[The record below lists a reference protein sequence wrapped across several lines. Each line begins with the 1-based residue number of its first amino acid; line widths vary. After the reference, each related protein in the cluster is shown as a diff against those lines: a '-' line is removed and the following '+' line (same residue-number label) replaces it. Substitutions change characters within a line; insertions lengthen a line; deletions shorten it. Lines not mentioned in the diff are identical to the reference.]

1 MSVDQLSRLTELLVA
16 RFDASRRYLV
26 AIAGPPGAG
35 KSTLAEQLA
44 PALNA
49 KLRHAPAI
57 VVPMDGF
64 HYDDGLLEAR
74 GLRAKKGA
82 PETFDADGFL
92 ALLRRLKNET
102 TPIAIPVFDRTLEI
116 SRGSARIVEPEHRLL
131 VIEGNYLL
139 LDRPIW
145 RELKPLF
152 DLTIVL
158 RPSLKTIE
166 TRLVDRWLGFGF
178 ERDAAIIKAQGNDLA
193 NARIVLEES
202 ARADIEFTDD
212 A

>member
-1 MSVDQLSRLTELLVA
+1 MSDATLSKLVDEIAA
-16 RFDASRRYLV
+16 RFDASRRFLV

-35 KSTLAEQLA
+35 KSTLAEKLT
-44 PALNA
+44 PALN
-49 KLRHAPAI
+49 RHIKGQPAI
-57 VVPMDGF
+57 TVPMDGF

-92 ALLRRLKNET
+92 ALLRRLKTET
-102 TPIAIPVFDRTLEI
+102 SPIAIPVFDRALEI
-116 SRGSARIVEPEHRLL
+116 SRGSARIVEPQHQLL

-139 LDRPIW
+139 LNRPIW
-145 RELKPLF
+145 RNLKPLF
-152 DLTIVL
+152 DFTVFL
-158 RPSLKTIE
+158 RPSLQTIE
-166 TRLVDRWLGFGF
+166 KRLVDRWLGFGF
-178 ERDAAIIKAQGNDLA
+178 APDAAIEKAHGNDLA

-202 ARADIEFTDD
+202 LKADITIADD

>member
-1 MSVDQLSRLTELLVA
+1 MSVSQLSHLVETLAA
-16 RFDASRRYLV
+16 RFDASRRFLV

-35 KSTLAEQLA
+35 KSTLADQLA

-49 KLRHAPAI
+49 KIKDAPAI

-92 ALLRRLKNET
+92 ALIKRLKHET
-102 TPIAIPVFDRTLEI
+102 GPIAIPVFDRALEI
-116 SRGSARIVEPEHRLL
+116 SRGSARIVEPQHRLL

-139 LDRPIW
+139 LNRPVW
-145 RELKPLF
+145 CELKPLF
-152 DLTIVL
+152 DFTVFL
-158 RPSLKTIE
+158 RPDLATIE
-166 TRLVDRWLGFGF
+166 KRLVDRWLGYGF
-178 ERDAAIIKAQGNDLA
+178 SPEAAREKAHGNDLA
-193 NARIVLEES
+193 NARIVLQES
-202 ARADIEFTDD
+202 LKADLELSDSD
-212 A
+212 

>member
-1 MSVDQLSRLTELLVA
+1 MSVYQLSHLTDSIAA
-16 RFDASRRYLV
+16 RFDASRRCLV

-49 KLRHAPAI
+49 KIKNAPAI

-92 ALLRRLKNET
+92 ALLKRLKYET
-102 TPIAIPVFDRTLEI
+102 GPIAIPVFDRSLEI
-116 SRGSARIVEPEHRLL
+116 SRGSARIVEPSHRLL

-145 RELKPLF
+145 RELKSLF
-152 DLTIVL
+152 DVTIFL
-158 RPSLKTIE
+158 RPDLETIE
-166 TRLVDRWLGFGF
+166 KRLVDRWLGFGF
-178 ERDAAIIKAQGNDLA
+178 SPETAREKAHGNDLA
-193 NARIVLEES
+193 NARIVLSES
-202 ARADIEFTDD
+202 LKADLELGET